1 MPPEAP
7 GPIAGVVLAAGAS
20 TRMGRNK
27 LLLELEGQSL
37 LRLAVTRASSA
48 GLEPVI
54 VVLGHEAD
62 RAMQELSDL
71 PCHAV
76 MNPDYQ
82 MGAGWSVRSG
92 IGAVPAGAAGAL
104 VMLADMPFVT
114 SDMLTTLVR
123 RFRTAGAPLV
133 ISDYEGVNAP
143 PMLYDRSLFP
153 ELQVMTGDGCG
164 REVVRHHRSEA
175 AVVSWPKTALADV
188 DLPEDYEHAK
198 ARVGGD

>member
-20 TRMGRNK
+20 TRMGHNK

-37 LRLAVTRASSA
+37 LRLAVSRASSA

-71 PCHAV
+71 PCRTV

-82 MGAGWSVRSG
+82 MGAGRSVRTG
-92 IGAVPAGAAGAL
+92 IDAVPAGAAGAL

-114 SDMLTTLVR
+114 SDMLATLVR
-123 RFRTAGAPLV
+123 RFRTAGVPLV

-153 ELQVMTGDGCG
+153 ELQAMTGDSCG
-164 REVVRHHRSEA
+164 REVVRRHRSEA
-175 AVVSWPKTALADV
+175 AVVSWPKAALADV
-188 DLPEDYEHAK
+188 DLPEDYEDAK
-198 ARVGGD
+198 ARVGGG